1 MRMWNIDPKLLCLQH
16 LMSEHVQ
23 MHMAAK
29 RINKGQNLL
38 GYIMK
43 GMIEPHNVVK
53 RHDELAQELDDRGH
67 HHKTP
72 IEITTTVKEEGH
84 IDLLKSIKTLAETCL
99 DCRQRILDSIKQQ
112 KGK

>member
-1 MRMWNIDPKLLCLQH
+1 MWNIDPKLLCLQH

-23 MHMAAK
+23 MHMAAT
-29 RINKGQNLL
+29 RINKNQDLL

-53 RHDELAQELDDRGH
+53 RHDALAQELDDRGH

-72 IEITTTVKEEGH
+72 IEITVNIKEEGH
-84 IDLLKSIKTLAETCL
+84 VDLLKSIKTLAETCP
-99 DCRQRILDSIKQQ
+99 DCRTRILNSIKKENGQ
-112 KGK
+112 